1 MFDFS
6 KFCEMLRH
14 RTQNKHFA
22 RLNISVL
29 HENATVDF
37 FIVLLK
43 LIHVPYVHVCYI
55 KN

>member
-1 MFDFS
+1 MFDLS

-14 RTQNKHFA
+14 RAHNKHFA

-29 HENATVDF
+29 QGKSTVDY

-43 LIHVPYVHVCYI
+43 IIHVPYVYVCYI
-55 KN
+55 KK